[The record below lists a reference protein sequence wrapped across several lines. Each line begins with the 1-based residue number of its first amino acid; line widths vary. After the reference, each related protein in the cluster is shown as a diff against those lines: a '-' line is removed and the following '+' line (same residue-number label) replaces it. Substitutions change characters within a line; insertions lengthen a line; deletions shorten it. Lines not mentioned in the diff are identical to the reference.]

1 MAAHQRT
8 TPNPRVPAD
17 EAATAEAVVADVTV
31 ADAVTAAASLAAAKG
46 GRAATVAAR
55 ISAERAN
62 PVEEAVVADPGDN
75 PKGDEADT

>member
-1 MAAHQRT
+1 MTRRRT

-17 EAATAEAVVADVTV
+17 EAATAEAVEADVTE
-31 ADAVTAAASLAAAKG
+31 ADVVTAAASLAAAKG
-46 GRAATVAAR
+46 GRAAKVAAR

-62 PVEEAVVADPGDN
+62 PVEEAVVEVPVDN

>member
-1 MAAHQRT
+1 MTRRST
-8 TPNPRVPAD
+8 TPNPRVPVD
-17 EAATAEAVVADVTV
+17 EAVTAEAVEADVTAADVVTV
-31 ADAVTAAASLAAAKG
+31 AAILAAAKG

-62 PVEEAVVADPGDN
+62 PVEEAVVEVPVDN